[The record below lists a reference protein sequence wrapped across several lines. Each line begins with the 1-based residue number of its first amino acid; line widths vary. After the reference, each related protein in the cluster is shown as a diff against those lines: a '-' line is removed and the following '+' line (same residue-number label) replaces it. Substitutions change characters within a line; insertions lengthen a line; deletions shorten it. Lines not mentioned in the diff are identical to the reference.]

1 MDNNTRRYPRTSVE
15 AFPKTVEY
23 ACPIEGYRKF
33 NPLTWRQAAA
43 IATVIIIFSVLFAA
57 LSKGLAS

>member
-23 ACPIEGYRKF
+23 ACTVERYERF
-33 NPLTWRQAAA
+33 RPLSLRRLMLILVLA
-43 IATVIIIFSVLFAA
+43 ISVSVLFAA
-57 LSKGLAS
+57 LFPTK